1 MSNVELIVII
11 LGKSGIKIGIVA
23 VRAAAQNR
31 AELRIQV
38 RVPFSFSVEQPIE
51 EFIYEFLILLG
62 FNISNADGC
71 GKT

>member
-31 AELRIQV
+31 AELRIRV

>member
-1 MSNVELIVII
+1 MSNIELIVII
-11 LGKSGIKIGIVA
+11 LGKRGIKIGIVA
-23 VRAAAQNR
+23 VRAAAEDR
-31 AELRIQV
+31 AELRIRV